1 MWPRGLRTRACR
13 NCHKV
18 TVLPTCKE
26 CGGETAEITVF
37 NAPGADARLRWGL
50 TPREAEVAAQV
61 SAGLTNAQVAVC
73 LGTSVKTIKELL
85 LRARAKMGATNRM
98 QAARMWW
105 EAEA

>member
-37 NAPGADARLRWGL
+37 NAPGADARLRWQPEPEPSKPEYPRMKVDDDGSMRLVGVTSLESGL
-50 TPREAEVAAQV
+50 YRM
-61 SAGLTNAQVAVC
+61 
-73 LGTSVKTIKELL
+73 VKES
-85 LRARAKMGATNRM
+85 
-98 QAARMWW
+98 
-105 EAEA
+105 